1 MISSINEL
9 SFAARNGFD
18 RAVWRA
24 IAILLPV
31 GAGALG
37 TLIYIGQSRTIWGFL
52 FVLWFV
58 VLDFCLI
65 AASLF
70 RQPHP
75 PIWSRVAYCLIALA
89 GGGFGALEPNRWGG
103 AIPILTM
110 LVAVLVA
117 LILEQLFGM
126 ARNVVRFISRV

>member
-1 MISSINEL
+1 MTSSINEP

-24 IAILLPV
+24 AAVLLPV

-37 TLIYIGQSRTIWGFL
+37 TLIYVGHARTIWGFL

-65 AASLF
+65 GTSLF

-75 PIWSRVAYCLIALA
+75 PVWSRAAYCLVALA
-89 GGGFGALEPNRWGG
+89 GGGLGALEPNRWGG

-110 LVAVLVA
+110 LVAVLGA
-117 LILEQLFGM
+117 LILEQLIGM
-126 ARNVVRFISRV
+126 ARGIARFISRA